1 MAENIAFS
9 DWSEKLDTAG
19 TNHWLP
25 AYGLQQP
32 PVAIVGNGHQQN
44 DPTFDSGP
52 HDHTD
57 YFDDNNEDDLCDN
70 GEEDNWSSFN
80 QSSYGG
86 NIVSSTSYIFL
97 ETILE
102 ETSDDLRTDSERSS
116 EEDFIKEENWSV
128 INRGDPFNLFNSSNN
143 NKQMPVRMLYD
154 NNDPGVHDDDDDNNT
169 VLFYRD
175 NLQDHHLWT
184 NGASGGPLTNGCGGG
199 SLLQFESLEKQC
211 EQTVF
216 RTTATATPFMT
227 NSAES
232 LNTAQRP
239 AGVPRRQNW
248 KNQPTLDDDCGTST
262 AAAMDDDEAVLCSTP
277 FSSYAG
283 DGSSIKSLSKSMES
297 VHSTASRK
305 RCNNNCRDGVND
317 VSQSLDELR
326 MCGRDDGQYDSAVAA
341 VGATCAVSQP
351 ATGMYK
357 TVDCLIDPA
366 YCGKMDDDDDEDETD
381 GKKQEDVI
389 QGVGCKQQ
397 RSSENLSEDS
407 GFGDQVPRGPA
418 AQQTYKPIAEDENYF
433 EMSTKSIVTI
443 AAAAVSATAAQCS
456 VAAKGK
462 GTNDDDDDDADDE
475 MKSKFSA
482 AWHSYPELG
491 DRPSV
496 TTESPTTDD
505 DENRRNH
512 HHHHHHRDGT
522 AMASRMP
529 MSSTPNLCADG
540 LLAHTDGDYL
550 RSKKLL
556 DSTVSL
562 DRSHSLKR
570 IHYESESALSAAS
583 SRGSNLLITTS
594 FVNLATVP
602 TPNKGVH
609 FCPVVSE
616 VNWRESFSSSSCTD
630 VGGGGGAG
638 EDDNGSDE
646 PPETEDDDDYDRVS
660 DEVDENIDTM
670 VMKLLTGLPSETRR
684 PSVAEKQQLRERLD
698 FITGGSPPMSHRI
711 VAAPT
716 NNTAATGSNS
726 HGRSVQPRPTEVDAP
741 AVVVMS
747 AKSKTIGD
755 KLGGFFQRFSLR
767 RLSGRRN
774 KDKKK
779 QKAEECNATAA
790 VSAQS
795 SNNNCRPDTPPPP
808 PPVAGR
814 PSSATAA
821 ATSDRGKKPPL
832 PPQPPSAD
840 GYVTRRR
847 LVYDENRGSRL
858 PPPPALPT
866 AGSRASLQSRSP
878 AAVAMSRPDHRA
890 GLLETDLD
898 SNVTRTSSSSLMMG
912 GGGCSPNKKA
922 RSLLDL
928 GASSAK
934 LSLAPNDSNRSSAD
948 GSSSNTTDYRAKS
961 MEFLLDK
968 ENQAAVQAPENELRK
983 VNVNS
988 GERILSEHELR
999 IQRSLQR
1006 LNLPEW
1012 YKTCNVPA
1020 QGFILKRH
1028 SDAGYT
1034 TSMSSLS
1041 SNQSQS
1047 PKMYSNYNN
1056 TLLSPQTHAAT
1067 KNFSRWSTSRLN
1079 GSNSNSTSPCSSTRS
1094 SFNYRQPYL
1103 GWRSQEKLS
1112 KPRTPA
1118 ERLAAGLLAQQQHEP
1133 TCQTSLS
1140 EVQSSIKEVTSAIAN
1155 YVSSSTP
1162 DGSKERLNTDQDTP
1176 SRCPSFKGS
1185 TGRLCWLESSFVGNK
1200 RPSLTR
1206 DTPPSELT
1214 TPPSH
1219 RKATPVRQIQNNGSW
1234 VNVSGNAS
1242 AAVAQS
1248 ASAPPKKQHQAA
1260 GPHLPGVSAGA
1271 IRCRYSEC
1279 QLTATVTEARRTF
1292 KMCHNCNHM
1301 YCSRR
1306 CRRAHW
1312 QNHRKTCLNRRTAAL
1327 CPSIVDAIRANDR
1340 CAERLS
1346 TIARRGYLTHGR
1358 GAVKCYFSGVEL
1370 ADKFVRGGGDD
1381 MQCEP
1386 VYAKWTDIDPDLDA
1400 LGQLCKT
1407 YNPDTRYVLHVSVCV
1422 LSEVPGPGPVQWE
1435 RHVVYKCAKMHLDKS
1450 LRAAVT
1456 HPPPSASAEASGP
1469 AADDG
1474 TAGAPDTLI
1483 LTSLPGRDRRDVRTA
1498 RRVCFVNVQRHLR
1511 QRGVELRHQFP
1522 DVHQK
1527 LCEYVDGGPDV
1538 TFTPVTVYPR
1548 DRASGKTFMCI
1559 IMPDTEP
1566 EKLSLLPGDSATVQ
1580 TIDIGREFAA
1590 TDSRSQ

>member
-9 DWSEKLDTAG
+9 DWSEKLETAG

-32 PVAIVGNGHQQN
+32 PVAMVGNGHQQN
-44 DPTFDSGP
+44 DPTFDSG
-52 HDHTD
+52 DRTD
-57 YFDDNNEDDLCDN
+57 YFDDDNNEDNLCDN
-70 GEEDNWSSFN
+70 DDEDNWSSFSQN
-80 QSSYGG
+80 NYNG
-86 NIVSSTSYIFL
+86 NLVRSTSYIFL

-116 EEDFIKEENWSV
+116 EEDFIKEDNWSV
-128 INRGDPFNLFNSSNN
+128 KNRDPLNWFSSSNN
-143 NKQMPVRMLYD
+143 KNSSHRVYN
-154 NNDPGVHDDDDDNNT
+154 NNDPGVHDDEDNDT
-169 VLFYRD
+169 VFYRD
-175 NLQDHHLWT
+175 NLQNHHLWT
-184 NGASGGPLTNGCGGG
+184 GAGLLTNGCGGG

-216 RTTATATPFMT
+216 RTTATATPFMS

-232 LNTAQRP
+232 LNSQHPAA
-239 AGVPRRQNW
+239 AGVGIARPRNGW
-248 KNQPTLDDDCGTST
+248 KQQVDVDDTLDE
-262 AAAMDDDEAVLCSTP
+262 DENALCSTT
-277 FSSYAG
+277 FSSFAG
-283 DGSSIKSLSKSMES
+283 DGSSSAKSLSKSMES
-297 VHSTASRK
+297 VHSAASRK
-305 RCNNNCRDGVND
+305 RCHRDGMND
-317 VSQSLDELR
+317 VSQSLEDLR
-326 MCGRDDGQYDSAVAA
+326 RCGGEGPYDASTLSSATV
-341 VGATCAVSQP
+341 VPPP
-351 ATGMYK
+351 AGGMYK

-366 YCGKMDDDDDEDETD
+366 YRKTDDDYDETD
-381 GKKQEDVI
+381 GKKPEDVVV
-389 QGVGCKQQ
+389 QEVGGKQVQLQ
-397 RSSENLSEDS
+397 RSAENLSEDS
-407 GFGDQVPRGPA
+407 GFGDQVPRSHSA
-418 AQQTYKPIAEDENYF
+418 VQTYTPIVEDENYF
-433 EMSTKSIVTI
+433 EMSTKSI
-443 AAAAVSATAAQCS
+443 AAAVAAADTAAVSSNTIVCCAK
-456 VAAKGK
+456 VAEKGS
-462 GTNDDDDDDADDE
+462 TDDDDDDDE
-475 MKSKFSA
+475 MKSKFNV
-482 AWHSYPELG
+482 AWHSYPDLG

-496 TTESPTTDD
+496 TTDSPTTDD
-505 DENRRNH
+505 DDDQRH
-512 HHHHHHRDGT
+512 HHHLHHHHRDGM
-522 AMASRMP
+522 MASRLP

-540 LLAHTDGDYL
+540 LLADGASAGGDYL

-594 FVNLATVP
+594 FVNLAAAQA
-602 TPNKGVH
+602 PNKGVH

-616 VNWRESFSSSSCTD
+616 VNWRESFSTSTASSSTD
-630 VGGGGGAG
+630 AGDGGNESEGPPDTEE
-638 EDDNGSDE
+638 ED
-646 PPETEDDDDYDRVS
+646 EDDDDDYETAAAAAVTAAYDRAS

-711 VAAPT
+711 IAAPT
-716 NNTAATGSNS
+716 NTGSAAVQS
-726 HGRSVQPRPTEVDAP
+726 VGYDTCSRSAQQSRPAEANHTP
-741 AVVVMS
+741 TTTSSMS
-747 AKSKTIGD
+747 SATKSKSIGG

-767 RLSGRRN
+767 RLSGRRG

-779 QKAEECNATAA
+779 QQRTEDEAA
-790 VSAQS
+790 AAGGGTMTVQAPPPPPG
-795 SNNNCRPDTPPPP
+795 NCRPDTPPPP
-808 PPVAGR
+808 PPVSR
-814 PSSATAA
+814 RSSTAA
-821 ATSDRGKKPPL
+821 DKGKKPPL
-832 PPQPPSAD
+832 PPLPPSTD
-840 GYVTRRR
+840 GYATRRR
-847 LVYDENRGSRL
+847 LMYDENRGGRL

-878 AAVAMSRPDHRA
+878 AAAMSRPDHHRA

-934 LSLAPNDSNRSSAD
+934 LSLAPSDSTRPSAD
-948 GSSSNTTDYRAKS
+948 GSSSNTTDHRAKS

-968 ENQAAVQAPENELRK
+968 ENQAAIQAPENELRK
-983 VNVNS
+983 VNVNG

-1012 YKTCNVPA
+1012 YKSCNVPA
-1020 QGFILKRH
+1020 QGFLLKRH

-1162 DGSKERLNTDQDTP
+1162 DGSKERLNADYQDTP
-1176 SRCPSFKGS
+1176 SRGS

-1206 DTPPSELT
+1206 DTPQPETS

-1219 RKATPVRQIQNNGSW
+1219 RKATPIRQTQNTGSW
-1234 VNVSGNAS
+1234 VNVSGNNNNNAAATTPPTSGGGCAS
-1242 AAVAQS
+1242 GS
-1248 ASAPPKKQHQAA
+1248 
-1260 GPHLPGVSAGA
+1260 

-1279 QLTATVTEARRTF
+1279 QRSATVPEARRTF
-1292 KMCHNCNHM
+1292 KMCHNCNHV
-1301 YCSRR
+1301 YCSKR

-1312 QNHRKTCLNRRTAAL
+1312 QHHRKTCLDRRTATL
-1327 CPSIVDAIRANDR
+1327 CPSIVDAVKANSR

-1358 GAVKCYFSGVEL
+1358 GAVKCYFSGIEL
-1370 ADKFVRGGGDD
+1370 ADRFVRGGAGDD
-1381 MQCEP
+1381 
-1386 VYAKWTDIDPDLDA
+1386 A
-1400 LGQLCKT
+1400 
-1407 YNPDTRYVLHVSVCV
+1407 DTRYVLYVSVCV
-1422 LSEVPGPGPVQWE
+1422 QSEVPGPGPVQWE

-1450 LRAAVT
+1450 LRADDACNIRRD
-1456 HPPPSASAEASGP
+1456 S
-1469 AADDG
+1469 AADS
-1474 TAGAPDTLI
+1474 TQCCATPDTLV
-1483 LTSLPGRDRRDVRTA
+1483 LTALPGYDRRRDVRTA
-1498 RRVCFVNVQRHLR
+1498 RQVCFVNVQRHLR
-1511 QRGVELRHQFP
+1511 QRGVELRLQFP
-1522 DVHQK
+1522 DVYRN
-1527 LCEYVDGGPDV
+1527 LCEYVDGGVDV

-1548 DRASGKTFMCI
+1548 DKASGKTFMCI
-1559 IMPDTEP
+1559 IMPDADP
-1566 EKLSLLPGDSATVQ
+1566 VKSNVLPTDRGANVQ
-1580 TIDIGREFAA
+1580 TIDVGPQE
-1590 TDSRSQ
+1590 

>member
-1 MAENIAFS
+1 M
-9 DWSEKLDTAG
+9 
-19 TNHWLP
+19 
-25 AYGLQQP
+25 
-32 PVAIVGNGHQQN
+32 
-44 DPTFDSGP
+44 
-52 HDHTD
+52 
-57 YFDDNNEDDLCDN
+57 
-70 GEEDNWSSFN
+70 
-80 QSSYGG
+80 
-86 NIVSSTSYIFL
+86 
-97 ETILE
+97 
-102 ETSDDLRTDSERSS
+102 
-116 EEDFIKEENWSV
+116 
-128 INRGDPFNLFNSSNN
+128 
-143 NKQMPVRMLYD
+143 YD
-154 NNDPGVHDDDDDNNT
+154 NNDPGVHDDDDNDT
-169 VLFYRD
+169 VFYRD
-175 NLQDHHLWT
+175 DLQDHHVWT
-184 NGASGGPLTNGCGGG
+184 TSGLTNGCGGSG

-216 RTTATATPFMT
+216 RTTATAAPFMS

-232 LNTAQRP
+232 LNSNRP
-239 AGVPRRQNW
+239 TTGVSRRHNMKYLSAIAGV
-248 KNQPTLDDDCGTST
+248 
-262 AAAMDDDEAVLCSTP
+262 DDECNTIDEDETMLCSTP

-283 DGSSIKSLSKSMES
+283 DGSSSVKSLSKSVES
-297 VHSTASRK
+297 VHSAASRK
-305 RCNNNCRDGVND
+305 RYNNKDNMND
-317 VSQSLDELR
+317 VSQSLEDLR
-326 MCGRDDGQYDSAVAA
+326 RCRDDGLQYDSTTTTVACTA
-341 VGATCAVSQP
+341 QP
-351 ATGMYK
+351 AAGMYK

-366 YCGKMDDDDDEDETD
+366 YRKTSVDDETD
-381 GKKQEDVI
+381 DKKPEDII
-389 QGVGCKQQ
+389 QVVGCKQQQQQQ

-418 AQQTYKPIAEDENYF
+418 VQTYKPIVEDENYF

-443 AAAAVSATAAQCS
+443 AAALAPVICGVTE
-456 VAAKGK
+456 K
-462 GTNDDDDDDADDE
+462 GTENDSGGGGGDDDDDDGNDADDE
-475 MKSKFSA
+475 VKSKFST
-482 AWHSYPELG
+482 AWHGYPDLG

-505 DENRRNH
+505 DDDD
-512 HHHHHHRDGT
+512 HHRRHQHHLHHLDGM
-522 AMASRMP
+522 MASRLP
-529 MSSTPNLCADG
+529 MSSTPNLCAEG
-540 LLAHTDGDYL
+540 LLAESGGDYM

-570 IHYESESALSAAS
+570 IHYESESALSIAS

-594 FVNLATVP
+594 FVSLAAAP

-630 VGGGGGAG
+630 IG
-638 EDDNGSDE
+638 DNGSDE
-646 PPETEDDDDYDRVS
+646 PLETEDDDDYDRVS

-670 VMKLLTGLPSETRR
+670 VMKLLTSLPSETKR

-711 VAAPT
+711 CAAPT
-716 NNTAATGSNS
+716 NATATGSAVPPVGGENS
-726 HGRSVQPRPTEVDAP
+726 RNTRSVQLRPAEVETP
-741 AVVVMS
+741 AVAMS
-747 AKSKTIGD
+747 SKSKSIGG

-774 KDKKK
+774 KNKKK
-779 QKAEECNATAA
+779 QKVEEVGDVTFTARVATMAA
-790 VSAQS
+790 PS
-795 SNNNCRPDTPPPP
+795 SNNCRPDTPPPP
-808 PPVAGR
+808 PPVSSRSSTAG
-814 PSSATAA
+814 
-821 ATSDRGKKPPL
+821 DRGKKPPL
-832 PPQPPSAD
+832 PPQPPIAD
-840 GYVTRRR
+840 GNTTRRR
-847 LVYDENRGSRL
+847 LMYDENRGSQLL
-858 PPPPALPT
+858 PSPALPT

-878 AAVAMSRPDHRA
+878 AAAAAMSRPDHRA

-934 LSLAPNDSNRSSAD
+934 LSLAPNDSNRPSVD
-948 GSSSNTTDYRAKS
+948 GSSSNSTDYRAKS

-983 VNVNS
+983 VNVNG

-1020 QGFILKRH
+1020 QGFLLKRH
-1028 SDAGYT
+1028 SDAGHT

-1047 PKMYSNYNN
+1047 PKMYSNCNN
-1056 TLLSPQTHAAT
+1056 TLLSPQTHTAT

-1118 ERLAAGLLAQQQHEP
+1118 ERLAAGLIAQQQNEP

-1162 DGSKERLNTDQDTP
+1162 GGSKERLNTDYQDTP
-1176 SRCPSFKGS
+1176 SGCPSLRGS

-1206 DTPPSELT
+1206 DTPPSEIS

-1219 RKATPVRQIQNNGSW
+1219 RKVTSNRQTQNNGSW
-1234 VNVSGNAS
+1234 VNDRPSPGSTTMDDVLNSLLGLQQGTTSNNTRYPHHNDNSGSVGVLKRRPYAASVSGNTLTTSQNKHLNNDGLNHSGTATPFPGG
-1242 AAVAQS
+1242 
-1248 ASAPPKKQHQAA
+1248 PPS
-1260 GPHLPGVSAGA
+1260 GS

-1279 QLTATVTEARRTF
+1279 QRSATIYEARRTF

-1312 QNHRKTCLNRRTAAL
+1312 QNHRKTCLDRRTATL
-1327 CPSIVDAIRANDR
+1327 CQSIVDAIKANDR
-1340 CAERLS
+1340 CVERLS
-1346 TIARRGYLTHGR
+1346 TIARRGYLTQGR
-1358 GAVKCYFSGVEL
+1358 GAVKCYFSGIEL
-1370 ADKFVRGGGDD
+1370 ADKFVRGGGGGGDD

-1386 VYAKWTDIDPDLDA
+1386 VYAKWTDIDPELDA
-1400 LGQLCKT
+1400 LEQLCKT
-1407 YNPDTRYVLHVSVCV
+1407 YNPDTRFVLHVSVCV
-1422 LSEVPGPGPVQWE
+1422 QSEVPGPGPVQWE
-1435 RHVVYKCAKMHLDKS
+1435 RHVVYKCIKCHLDKN
-1450 LRAAVT
+1450 LRPVTTAAAAAAEPINYNKDAVGHRRRSDST
-1456 HPPPSASAEASGP
+1456 VDTVASSG
-1469 AADDG
+1469 G
-1474 TAGAPDTLI
+1474 GPDTLI
-1483 LTSLPGRDRRDVRTA
+1483 LTSLPGYDRRDTHTA

-1511 QRGVELRHQFP
+1511 QRGVEFRQQFP
-1522 DVHQK
+1522 DVYQK
-1527 LCEYVDGGPDV
+1527 LCEYVDGDADV
-1538 TFTPVTVYPR
+1538 MFTPVTIYPR
-1548 DRASGKTFMCI
+1548 DKVSGKTFMCI

-1566 EKLSLLPGDSATVQ
+1566 EKLSLLPEDSSKVQ
-1580 TIDIGREFAA
+1580 TIDISLQES
-1590 TDSRSQ
+1590 TPTTVDDHSP